1 MRASTLAYFN
11 IGGSPDSFIVPE
23 KLLDKIKDD
32 EEKVCMLELHIDYLV
47 HVVSSRTARAAQR

>member
-32 EEKVCMLELHIDYLV
+32 EEKVCVLELHID
-47 HVVSSRTARAAQR
+47 